1 MRSNVLTILMLLT
14 GIIFP
19 IHGATAS
26 VIKPTGDLKDNY
38 KLHHR
43 VIIYNDLSSYR
54 DSGKAS
60 QNTSGTL
67 ISQLYS
73 ADDFSGN
80 NNDKTKI
87 MKDIENPQLTQF
99 SIKPLN
105 MITGYSLSQQKQDEL
120 INGNK
125 KVNNHKDTTV
135 GSFLNAFKD
144 DPILQTIYFTSK
156 DLAFGYKK
164 TIANSLQL
172 DFDMDAEDY
181 KNQENLWKK
190 NALRMDRELTDE
202 ENKKIEQEARNIF
215 TLIVDSYK
223 NILYVVLVIFIAL
236 YISFRYFLIKYI

>member
-1 MRSNVLTILMLLT
+1 MLLT

-54 DSGKAS
+54 DSAKTS

-67 ISQLYS
+67 ISRLYS

-87 MKDIENPQLTQF
+87 MKDIENLQLTQF

-105 MITGYSLSQQKQDEL
+105 MITGFSLNQQKQDEL

-125 KVNNHKDTTV
+125 KSTNHKDTTV

-202 ENKKIEQEARNIF
+202 ENKKIEQEAGNIF
-215 TLIVDSYK
+215 RLIVDSYK
-223 NILYVVLVIFIAL
+223 NILYVVLVIFAAL

>member
-1 MRSNVLTILMLLT
+1 MLLT

-54 DSGKAS
+54 DSAKTS

-87 MKDIENPQLTQF
+87 MKDIENLQLTQF

-105 MITGYSLSQQKQDEL
+105 MITGFSLNQQKQDEL

-125 KVNNHKDTTV
+125 KANDHKDTTV

-190 NALRMDRELTDE
+190 NALRMDRDLTDE

-215 TLIVDSYK
+215 RLIVDSYK
-223 NILYVVLVIFIAL
+223 NILYVVLVIFAAL